1 MKKMLCALLS
11 LLVVFGAGSV
21 FAKSSSSGF
30 KNMDDAIKAQNTERA
45 GKYKKDAEA
54 YDKKASEAEKAGNKE
69 LAELY
74 KKCAECCKNIASA
87 IGGENKGGMGTVK
100 KAMSDLSDLKK
111 QARDYETG
119 VKKPAAAG
127 EASAAATPAAPAA
140 PAVPAMPVAPPM
152 PGR

>member
-11 LLVVFGAGSV
+11 LAVVFGTGSV
-21 FAKSSSSGF
+21 FAKSSSSGS
-30 KNMDDAIKAQNTERA
+30 KKMDDAIKAQNTERA

-87 IGGENKGGMGTVK
+87 IGGENKGGMGTVG

-119 VKKPAAAG
+119 VKKPAAAD
-127 EASAAATPAAPAA
+127 ASAAAAPAA
-140 PAVPAMPVAPPM
+140 PAVPAAPAAPAMPPM